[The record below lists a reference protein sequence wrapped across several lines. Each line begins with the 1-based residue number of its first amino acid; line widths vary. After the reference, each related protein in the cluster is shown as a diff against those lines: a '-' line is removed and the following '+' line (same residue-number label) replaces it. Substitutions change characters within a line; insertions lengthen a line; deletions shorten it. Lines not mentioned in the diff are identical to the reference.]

1 MTENKE
7 LRHIASVFIL
17 DEKDRVLI
25 IRRAK
30 NADKNPNLWEV
41 PGGHVDPEDDTYL
54 DAAVREAQEEVGLKV
69 SDLIKLDTEEY
80 YNRIKHF
87 FVTDQY
93 KGSVIIVKNPLTGV
107 LEHSDFKWATLED
120 IKSLKQQSRVS
131 VYLMEKAIKII
142 RGKE

>member
-41 PGGHVDPEDDTYL
+41 PGGHVDPEDDTY
-54 DAAVREAQEEVGLKV
+54 
-69 SDLIKLDTEEY
+69 LDTEEY

>member
-30 NADKNPNLWEV
+30 NADKNPNLW
-41 PGGHVDPEDDTYL
+41 EDDTYL